1 MLKTD
6 VFCAGPVEAL
16 ILDWAGTTI
25 DFGSLAPVYA
35 FMELFKE
42 EGIDVS
48 QAEAR
53 EPMGTEKSEHIRRML
68 ANPRI
73 ADAWLAVKGQA
84 SNEDDIK
91 RLYALFAPI
100 QTPIV
105 ADRGQLIPGWKAMF
119 DELVAAGIKIGS
131 NTGYGP
137 GMMALALVAAKDQGY
152 TPASTVFATDVTR
165 GRPFPDMALTVAM
178 ELQVGHVN
186 ACIKVDD
193 TLPGIEEGLRAGMW
207 TVGVSC
213 SGNEVGLDRN
223 AWQALSN
230 DEQQEYRQK
239 AERRLFNV
247 GAHYVIDSVAD
258 LAAVIVDV
266 NRRLAK
272 GERP

>member
-1 MLKTD
+1 MLKTN

-42 EGIDVS
+42 EGIEVS

-53 EPMGTEKSEHIRRML
+53 APMGTEKSEHIRRML

-73 ADAWLAVKGQA
+73 ADTWLAVKGQA
-84 SNEDDIK
+84 SNGNDIQ
-91 RLYALFAPI
+91 RLYDLFEPI
-100 QTPIV
+100 QTRIV
-105 ADRGQLIPGWKAMF
+105 ADCGQLIPGWKAMF
-119 DELVAAGIKIGS
+119 DELLAAKIKIGS

-137 GMMALALVAAKDQGY
+137 GMMAPALVAAKDQGY
-152 TPASTVFATDVTR
+152 VPAATVFATDVTR
-165 GRPFPDMALTVAM
+165 GRPFPDMALKVAM

-223 AWQALSN
+223 AWEALSS
-230 DEQQEYRQK
+230 DEQQAYRQK
-239 AERRLFNV
+239 AEQRLFNV

-258 LAAVIVDV
+258 LAGVIVDV
-266 NRRLAK
+266 NRRLAR
-272 GERP
+272 GEKP